1 MRSTLRGILAIASK
15 DFRIWLRQPLAILVT
30 IAPPLVFML
39 VILVSAGAVG
49 RNPVA
54 LVVLDRGEP
63 ATRLASTLEHSSAF
77 RVVRSDPSA
86 AEQQLAD
93 LTVSAVITIPAGFSD
108 RFQSG
113 QADPVTI
120 HINNLNLD
128 FTNDLRRS
136 LPAAIT
142 RFYAGQRVSP
152 IAVSVR
158 ETDLRARDVDL
169 VQFELV
175 PTLVLLL
182 TIAGVVS
189 CGLATAREFEDRTIM
204 ELLLAPISTTSVIAG
219 KLLAGW
225 ATTFLVGAVILALGA
240 VTGLLRPAGWY
251 WLETLGIVALIALM
265 TAGLGAAVG
274 ARARGFA
281 PVAMIGINLSI
292 WLFFLSGGI
301 TVAAFLPGWVQAIGS
316 FTPTFYG
323 VHALEMAIFYGST
336 DSLGRDVAVLAAT
349 TVITLTL
356 GSLSLRRSVVG

>member
-1 MRSTLRGILAIASK
+1 MRGSLRSIFAIASK
-15 DFRIWLRQPLAILVT
+15 DFRTWLRQPVAIVVT
-30 IAPPLVFML
+30 VTPPLVFMV

-63 ATRLASTLEHSSAF
+63 AARLAATLERSEAL
-77 RVVRSDPSA
+77 RVVRSDPAA
-86 AEQQLAD
+86 AERQLSD
-93 LTVSAVITIPAGFSD
+93 LKVSAVITIPAGFSD
-108 RFQSG
+108 RFRSG
-113 QADPVTI
+113 QSDPVTI
-120 HINNLNLD
+120 HVNNLNLD

-142 RFYAGQRVSP
+142 RFYADQPGSP

-158 ETDLRARDVDL
+158 ETDLRARDIDL
-169 VQFELV
+169 VQFDLV

-182 TIAGVVS
+182 TVAGVVS
-189 CGLATAREFEDRTIM
+189 CGLATAREFEDKTIK
-204 ELLLAPISTTSVIAG
+204 ELLLAPVSTMSVIAG

-225 ATTFLVGAVILALGA
+225 ATTFLVGAVVLVLGA
-240 VTGLLRPAGWY
+240 VTGLLRPSGWY

-274 ARARGFA
+274 ARARAFA
-281 PVAMIGINLSI
+281 PVAMVGINLSI

-336 DSLGRDVAVLAAT
+336 DSLGRDIAVLVAT
-349 TVITLTL
+349 TVVTLTL